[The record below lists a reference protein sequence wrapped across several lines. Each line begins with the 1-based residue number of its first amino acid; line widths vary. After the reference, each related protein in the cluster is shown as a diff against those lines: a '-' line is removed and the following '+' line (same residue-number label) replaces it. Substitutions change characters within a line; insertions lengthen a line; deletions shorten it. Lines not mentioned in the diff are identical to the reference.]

1 VERRGDDRDENAK
14 SRIPLTEQDG
24 VFENQDDGRLVR
36 GEAAEGGRL
45 WKRRS
50 EGEESCRFD
59 GFEDGES
66 GSQSADRFGT
76 SVEIREP
83 CLFRKP

>member
-36 GEAAEGGRL
+36 GGGGGGWEVVEEKIRGG
-45 WKRRS
+45 
-50 EGEESCRFD
+50 GEL
-59 GFEDGES
+59 
-66 GSQSADRFGT
+66 
-76 SVEIREP
+76 P
-83 CLFRKP
+83 FRWI